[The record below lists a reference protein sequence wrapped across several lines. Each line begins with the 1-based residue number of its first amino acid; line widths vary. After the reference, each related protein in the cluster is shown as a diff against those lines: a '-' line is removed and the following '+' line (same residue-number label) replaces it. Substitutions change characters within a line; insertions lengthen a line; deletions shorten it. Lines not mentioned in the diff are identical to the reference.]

1 MIKVANEPDLR
12 SAFQLEKKCKR
23 RKSGNT
29 WNIYTTNGSSGKRF
43 QSNVAINDYLTKVDK
58 IPFSNNEK
66 EAKIDE
72 KAKIA
77 TISPVSSVI

>member
-1 MIKVANEPDLR
+1 M
-12 SAFQLEKKCKR
+12 
-23 RKSGNT
+23 
-29 WNIYTTNGSSGKRF
+29 
-43 QSNVAINDYLTKVDK
+43 AINDYLTKVDK

-77 TISPVSSVI
+77 MISLVSSVISWSNEA